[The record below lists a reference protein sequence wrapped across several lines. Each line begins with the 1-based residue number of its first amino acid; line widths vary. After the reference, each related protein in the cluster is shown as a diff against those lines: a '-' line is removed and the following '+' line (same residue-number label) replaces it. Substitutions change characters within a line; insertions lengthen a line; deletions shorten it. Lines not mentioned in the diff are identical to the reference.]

1 MHIHKEKL
9 NIEKW
14 YVELNVK
21 KKQKKKILN
30 KKNIFS
36 LKKKIYLIKKIQKK
50 NT

>member
-1 MHIHKEKL
+1 MHIHKKKL

-36 LKKKIYLIKKIQKK
+36 LKKKFI
-50 NT
+50 

>member
-21 KKQKKKILN
+21 KKTEKKNFKQKK
-30 KKNIFS
+30 IF
-36 LKKKIYLIKKIQKK
+36 LA
-50 NT
+50 

>member
-1 MHIHKEKL
+1 MHIHKKKL

-36 LKKKIYLIKKIQKK
+36 LKKNLFNKK
-50 NT
+50 NTKKNT